1 MISDPGSAKC
11 VCGHARRSHVHRP
24 FEGDTTACR
33 HGQCSC
39 EEFRPAYPQPA
50 APVERQAKTT
60 VHRMHKD
67 TVLGPND
74 VYVGRPSK
82 WGNPW
87 KVSAETDREIF
98 VAVYKDW
105 VYGRIDRPVT
115 GLTRT
120 LYKRVPFTIEDIKRE
135 LKGRRLFCWCP
146 PGVACHAKVL
156 AEIADS

>member
-87 KVSAETDREIF
+87 KIVREEDRETVVGYYRGWVNGQLKFPEITPNGT
-98 VAVYKDW
+98 VYES
-105 VYGRIDRPVT
+105 PS
-115 GLTRT
+115 
-120 LYKRVPFTIEDIKRE
+120 FTIEDIKRE
-135 LKGRRLFCWCP
+135 LKGRRLFCWCR